1 MEKGFDWLQLINPEF
16 YINLHVAGVP
26 VGIYVVLFI
35 VFAETGLFAGFFL
48 PGDSLLF
55 LAGIYSEALV
65 LTIVDFGS
73 EHINVAFL
81 ALLVAAS
88 GIIGN
93 MFGYWFGAKSGT
105 YLYKKEDS
113 FWFKK
118 KYLIQSHE
126 FFEKHGGRAIVFARF
141 LPIIRTFAP
150 IIAGVVKMDKKR
162 FMLFNVISSL
172 LWAFALIFAGHY
184 LSALFLKS
192 FGIDLKKHIEI
203 IIIGI
208 VLITT
213 VPLILNAIKGN
224 KVTEEEAV
232 EELKDGNDD
241 NETKI
246 FPN

>member
-1 MEKGFDWLQLINPEF
+1 MENGFDWMQLLNPEF
-16 YINLHVAGVP
+16 YINLQLGGVP
-26 VGIYVVLFI
+26 IGIYVVLFI

-55 LAGIYSEALV
+55 LAGIYSESLM
-65 LTIVDFGS
+65 LTICDFGS
-73 EHINVAFL
+73 EHLNVAVL
-81 ALLVAAS
+81 AALVSIA

-93 MFGYWFGAKSGT
+93 TFGYWFGAKSGT
-105 YLYKKEDS
+105 YLYNKKDT

-118 KYLIQSHE
+118 KYLIQSQE
-126 FFEKHGGRAIVFARF
+126 FFEKHGGRAIIFARF
-141 LPIIRTFAP
+141 LPVIRTFAP
-150 IIAGVVKMDKKR
+150 IIAGVVKMEKKK
-162 FMLFNVISSL
+162 FMLFNIISSV

-184 LSALFLKS
+184 LSTLFMKS

-213 VPLILNAIKGN
+213 VPLILNALKGN
-224 KVTEEEAV
+224 KVTEEEAI

>member
-1 MEKGFDWLQLINPEF
+1 MDSFHWTQLLNPEF
-16 YINLHVAGVP
+16 YINLKISGVP

-55 LAGIYSEALV
+55 LAGIYSDSLMATV
-65 LTIVDFGS
+65 FSINGPF
-73 EHINVAFL
+73 INVTLL
-81 ALLVAAS
+81 AILVGVA

-105 YLYKKEDS
+105 YLYTKEDS

-118 KYLIQSHE
+118 KYLLQSHD
-126 FFEKHGGRAIVFARF
+126 FFEKHGGRAIIFARF

-150 IIAGVVKMDKKR
+150 IIAGVVQMDKKK
-162 FMLFNVISSL
+162 FMFFNILSSF
-172 LWAFALIFAGHY
+172 LWAFILIFAGHY
-184 LSALFLKS
+184 LSALFKS
-192 FGIDLKKHIEI
+192 EFNIDLKSHIEI

-213 VPLILNAIKGN
+213 VPLILNALKGN
-224 KVTEEEAV
+224 KVTEEEAK
-232 EELKDGNDD
+232 EEEAKDD
-241 NETKI
+241 E
-246 FPN
+246 